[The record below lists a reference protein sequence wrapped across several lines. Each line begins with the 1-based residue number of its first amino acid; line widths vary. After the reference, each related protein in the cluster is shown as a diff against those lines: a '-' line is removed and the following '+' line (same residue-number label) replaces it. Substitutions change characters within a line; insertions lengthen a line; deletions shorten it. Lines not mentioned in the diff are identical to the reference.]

1 MCMKKKAVIEKTLIL
16 AGVGILSGAV
26 LNAEAAVPDKIWE
39 LQEGTDDEGNII
51 CDFEEI
57 EVVFPADWQDRYV
70 LECSGDHISVIA
82 KSVLDEFGG
91 IYQEGSV
98 TGVLFWIYAGENYD
112 FMTDGTPYRAILGS
126 SDTYIYYLSTV
137 QGQPYDGSSAAAEQ
151 DWQDLYSD
159 VDWIME
165 HSSVTEPGE
174 GVVDM
179 SQVSE
184 DIASEKSGDYIL
196 PDSSKRLLNAAD
208 LKGMNANDLQMAVN
222 EIYARHQRRFVTKS
236 IQQYFDSKSWYN
248 GTVEAEKFHP
258 EVLSDIEN
266 QNIALMIRCM
276 NGAENSGLSA
286 GTQMTATAWVNVRS
300 GAGISSSIMG
310 VVPQGDT
317 VIVTGDVQNGWIPVS
332 YNGIRGYISQDYLSV
347 GAGTGTGTDS
357 GSSSAGQWDVDD
369 TAGSASV
376 SEAQEGG
383 TDSGIVAAV
392 RVYTGDYREASSYN
406 PGPIEDMPQ
415 YYTLSV
421 YTVSDTA
428 FSFGIN
434 QIDRAS
440 QEVTQCLLSGTAYFT
455 EDGTEAV
462 YDGSNGE
469 VSFTFP
475 DNHGAL
481 PDVTDITVSGVPEI
495 EGTVMINNGVPG
507 HEFS

>member
-1 MCMKKKAVIEKTLIL
+1 
-16 AGVGILSGAV
+16 
-26 LNAEAAVPDKIWE
+26 
-39 LQEGTDDEGNII
+39 
-51 CDFEEI
+51 
-57 EVVFPADWQDRYV
+57 
-70 LECSGDHISVIA
+70 
-82 KSVLDEFGG
+82 
-91 IYQEGSV
+91 
-98 TGVLFWIYAGENYD
+98 
-112 FMTDGTPYRAILGS
+112 
-126 SDTYIYYLSTV
+126 
-137 QGQPYDGSSAAAEQ
+137 
-151 DWQDLYSD
+151 
-159 VDWIME
+159 
-165 HSSVTEPGE
+165 
-174 GVVDM
+174 
-179 SQVSE
+179 
-184 DIASEKSGDYIL
+184 
-196 PDSSKRLLNAAD
+196 
-208 LKGMNANDLQMAVN
+208 
-222 EIYARHQRRFVTKS
+222 
-236 IQQYFDSKSWYN
+236 
-248 GTVEAEKFHP
+248 
-258 EVLSDIEN
+258 
-266 QNIALMIRCM
+266 
-276 NGAENSGLSA
+276 
-286 GTQMTATAWVNVRS
+286 
-300 GAGISSSIMG
+300 MG

-347 GAGTGTGTDS
+347 GAGTGTGADS

-392 RVYTGDYREASSYN
+392 RVYTGDYREASSYD

-455 EDGTEAV
+455 GDGTEAV

-495 EGTVMINNGVPG
+495 EGTVMINNGVPVLASACSC
-507 HEFS
+507 F